1 MAQQIM
7 QREERSIGDLFS
19 ELASETSTL
28 IRQEMALAQTEMTQK
43 ATKAGKNVGYLA
55 VGGAVGYA
63 GLLAM
68 VAGVIMG
75 LSYLIPAWIAALL
88 VGAVIAIA
96 SYVLISSGLT
106 ALKNMDVK
114 PTATVETIKEDAQ
127 WLKNQVT

>member
-19 ELASETSTL
+19 ELATETSTL

-63 GLLAM
+63 GLLAI

-75 LSYLIPAWIAALL
+75 LSYLMPAWIAALL

-106 ALKNMDVK
+106 ALKNMEVK

>member
-43 ATKAGKNVGYLA
+43 ATKAGTNVGDLA

-63 GLLAM
+63 GLLAI

>member
-19 ELASETSTL
+19 ELATETSTL

-63 GLLAM
+63 GLLAI

-75 LSYLIPAWIAALL
+75 LSYLMPAWIAALL
-88 VGAVIAIA
+88 VGAVVAIA

-106 ALKNMDVK
+106 ALKNMEVK